1 MKHLGP
7 YFQRRFFARFNPAVR
22 VGWEAANSGSRN
34 ADMSRVSMGLALMGY
49 GLMRGR
55 SSRKLIYKTSIDVG
69 QGTTI
74 RVMRG
79 RHPIAE
85 TAPLP

>member
-1 MKHLGP
+1 MAASHGAKNNEIQRLGL
-7 YFQRRFFARFNPAVR
+7 
-22 VGWEAANSGSRN
+22 
-34 ADMSRVSMGLALMGY
+34 GLALMGY
-49 GLMRGR
+49 GLVKGKRDR
-55 SSRKLIYKTSIDVG
+55 HVIYKTSIDVD